1 MSDKIK
7 CPKCGAQIDIN
18 EIVEQNLKQEFNA
31 KFLGLKTE
39 FDKKSAKLDEK
50 LATFDENF
58 KNAVAAEIAKQTQ
71 ILNAKNAQDAKI
83 LEQSLKAKIEAEN
96 LAKNEILKR
105 ELNEKSQKI
114 NELNKIAAENEVL
127 KRQNSE
133 IETKIQLESEKKIN
147 EILNV
152 EREKISKQISEKN
165 ELKMREKDEQIGS
178 MQKQILELSRKAEIG
193 SQQAQGEVQ
202 EIAIEDILKEK
213 FRYDEIIPVPKGVNG
228 ADCEQIIIADDFSKC
243 GKILYESKRTQ
254 SFGGDWIEKFKKD
267 MTEAKADAGILVTK
281 TLPKGVSNINFIEG
295 VWVCS
300 FSDFK
305 WLCEVVRQN
314 LIEINYVKKAGQNV
328 DTKMGLVYNY
338 LISNEFRAQMENI
351 VHAFIDLQDSLTK
364 EQNAMKKIWKSRE
377 LSIEKARDNAI
388 AMHAKLRNIAGA
400 EISDIDEISLENVVA
415 IENKE

>member
-1 MSDKIK
+1 MSEKIK

-18 EIVEQNLKQEFNA
+18 EIVEQNLKQEFNV

-71 ILNAKNAQDAKI
+71 ILNAKNAQDAKN

-96 LAKNEILKR
+96 LAKNEILQR
-105 ELNEKSQKI
+105 ELHEKSQKI

-152 EREKISKQISEKN
+152 EKEKISKQISEEN
-165 ELKMREKDEQIGS
+165 ELKMREKDEQISS
-178 MQKQILELSRKAEIG
+178 MQKQIFELSRKAEIG

-328 DTKMGLVYNY
+328 ETKMGLVYNY

>member
-1 MSDKIK
+1 MSEKIK

-31 KFLGLKTE
+31 KFLALKAK
-39 FDKKSAKLDEK
+39 FDEKSAK
-50 LATFDENF
+50 FDENF

-71 ILNAKNAQDAKI
+71 ILNAKNAQDAKN

-114 NELNKIAAENEVL
+114 NE
-127 KRQNSE
+127 
-133 IETKIQLESEKKIN
+133 
-147 EILNV
+147 ILNV
-152 EREKISKQISEKN
+152 EREKISKQISEEN
-165 ELKMREKDEQIGS
+165 ELKMREKDEQISS
-178 MQKQILELSRKAEIG
+178 MQKQIFELSRKAEIG

-328 DTKMGLVYNY
+328 ETKMGLVYNY

>member
-1 MSDKIK
+1 MSEKIK

-18 EIVEQNLKQEFNA
+18 EIVEQNLKQEFNV

-71 ILNAKNAQDAKI
+71 ILNAKNAQDAKN

-96 LAKNEILKR
+96 LAKNEILQR

-152 EREKISKQISEKN
+152 EKEKISKQISEEN
-165 ELKMREKDEQIGS
+165 ELKMREKDEQISS
-178 MQKQILELSRKAEIG
+178 MQKQIFELSRKAEIG

-328 DTKMGLVYNY
+328 ETKMGLVYNY

>member
-1 MSDKIK
+1 MSEKIK

-18 EIVEQNLKQEFNA
+18 EIVEQNLKQEFNV

-71 ILNAKNAQDAKI
+71 ILNAKNAQDAKN

-96 LAKNEILKR
+96 LAKNEILQR
-105 ELNEKSQKI
+105 ELHEKSQKI

-152 EREKISKQISEKN
+152 EKEKISKQISEEN
-165 ELKMREKDEQIGS
+165 ELKMREKDEQISS
-178 MQKQILELSRKAEIG
+178 MQKQIFELSRKAEIG

-328 DTKMGLVYNY
+328 ETKMGLVYNY

-351 VHAFIDLQDSLTK
+351 VHAFIDLQNSLTK

>member
-1 MSDKIK
+1 MSEKIK

-31 KFLGLKTE
+31 KFLALKAK
-39 FDKKSAKLDEK
+39 FDEKSAK
-50 LATFDENF
+50 FDENF

-71 ILNAKNAQDAKI
+71 ILNAKNAQDVKI

-105 ELNEKSQKI
+105 ELNKKSQKI

-152 EREKISKQISEKN
+152 EKEKISKQISEEN
-165 ELKMREKDEQIGS
+165 ELKMREKDEQISS
-178 MQKQILELSRKAEIG
+178 MQKQIFELSRKAEIG

-328 DTKMGLVYNY
+328 ETKMGLVYNY

>member
-1 MSDKIK
+1 MSEKIK

-31 KFLGLKTE
+31 KFLALKAK
-39 FDKKSAKLDEK
+39 FDEKSAK
-50 LATFDENF
+50 FDENF

-71 ILNAKNAQDAKI
+71 ILNAKNAQDAKN

-152 EREKISKQISEKN
+152 EREKISKQISEEN
-165 ELKMREKDEQIGS
+165 ELKMREKDEQISS
-178 MQKQILELSRKAEIG
+178 MQKQIFELSRKAEIG

-267 MTEAKADAGILVTK
+267 MTEAKADVGILVTK
-281 TLPKGVSNINFIEG
+281 TLPKGISNINFIEG

-328 DTKMGLVYNY
+328 ETKMGLVYNY

-400 EISDIDEISLENVVA
+400 EISDIDEISLENVVE

>member
-1 MSDKIK
+1 MSEKIK

-31 KFLGLKTE
+31 KFLALKAK
-39 FDKKSAKLDEK
+39 FDEKSAK
-50 LATFDENF
+50 FDENF
-58 KNAVAAEIAKQTQ
+58 KNAVAAEITKQTQ
-71 ILNAKNAQDAKI
+71 ILNAKNAQDAKN

-152 EREKISKQISEKN
+152 EKEKISKQISEEN
-165 ELKMREKDEQIGS
+165 ELKMREKDEQISS
-178 MQKQILELSRKAEIG
+178 MQKQIFELSRKAEIG

-314 LIEINYVKKAGQNV
+314 LIEINYVKKPA
-328 DTKMGLVYNY
+328 KMSKQKWVWC
-338 LISNEFRAQMENI
+338 I
-351 VHAFIDLQDSLTK
+351 TT
-364 EQNAMKKIWKSRE
+364 
-377 LSIEKARDNAI
+377 
-388 AMHAKLRNIAGA
+388 
-400 EISDIDEISLENVVA
+400 
-415 IENKE
+415 